1 MDSNV
6 SALFIITTSSG
17 LPIYRQI
24 MDQVQRLIISEHL
37 KPGDE
42 LPSVRQ
48 VAQDL
53 EVNPMTISKAYSLLE
68 AQGVLTRLRGKGMII
83 SDNQRDTGSKGAKF
97 KTIRPI
103 LEEAA
108 AQARQLDLSKAE
120 MLQFF
125 SDILEERHV

>member
-1 MDSNV
+1 M
-6 SALFIITTSSG
+6 AEHIPLPFIITPSSG

-24 MDQVQRLIISEHL
+24 MDQIQRLILSGHL

-42 LPSVRQ
+42 LPSVRH
-48 VAQDL
+48 VARSL

-68 AQGVLTRLRGKGMII
+68 AMDVLTRLRGKGMII
-83 SDNQRDTGSKGAKF
+83 SDQQQDTGSKGAKL

-108 AQARQLDLSKAE
+108 AQARQLDLNKAE
-120 MLQFF
+120 MLHFF
-125 SDILEERHV
+125 RDILEEQNV